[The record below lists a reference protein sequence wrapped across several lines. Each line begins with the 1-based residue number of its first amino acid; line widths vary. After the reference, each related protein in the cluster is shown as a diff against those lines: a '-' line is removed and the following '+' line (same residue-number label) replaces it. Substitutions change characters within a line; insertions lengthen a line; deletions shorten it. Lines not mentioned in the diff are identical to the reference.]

1 MPVTRRKAVVAA
13 PPAEVW
19 QTVADP
25 HRLSRWWPRVERV
38 EGVSG
43 QGFTLVLRSDR
54 GALVRADYRVGRRN
68 KPRVVEW
75 SQDLEGT
82 PFARLLRSAVT
93 TVTLEE
99 DAASGGTRVELK
111 LDQKLQG
118 ANRFGGFLVK
128 RAARKQLAAALDA
141 LAEISRSATPSG

>member
-1 MPVTRRKAVVAA
+1 MPITRRKATFPA
-13 PPAEVW
+13 PPAELW

-25 HRLSRWWPRVERV
+25 HRLSQWWPRVERV

-68 KPRVVEW
+68 KPRVIEW

-93 TVTLEE
+93 TVTLE
-99 DAASGGTRVELK
+99 DDPAGGTVVELK

-141 LAEISRSATPSG
+141 LAEVSRSATPSG

>member
-1 MPVTRRKAVVAA
+1 MPVTRRRATLAL

-25 HRLSRWWPRVERV
+25 HRLPQWWPRAERV

-54 GALVRADYRVGRRN
+54 GALVRADYRIGRRN

-75 SQDLEGT
+75 SQDLENT

-99 DAASGGTRVELK
+99 DPAGTRVELR
-111 LDQKLQG
+111 LEQKLQG
-118 ANRFGGFLVK
+118 SNRFGGFLVK

>member
-1 MPVTRRKAVVAA
+1 MPVTRRSATVAL
-13 PPAEVW
+13 PPAELW

-25 HRLSRWWPRVERV
+25 HQLSRWWPRVERV

-54 GALVRADYRVGRRN
+54 GALVRADYRIGRRN
-68 KPRVVEW
+68 KPRVIEW

-82 PFARLLRSAVT
+82 PFARLLKSAVT

-99 DAASGGTRVELK
+99 DPARGGTRVELR
-111 LDQKLQG
+111 LEQKLQG
-118 ANRFGGFLVK
+118 SNRFGGFLVK

-141 LAEISRSATPSG
+141 LAEVSRSATPSG